1 VNEGLRSCCS
11 AGSEG
16 ILPSHAAEG
25 ETPALLKRR
34 QPSFTSYGL
43 IAMTEFPLLQSIFL
57 GSTVLRWLLALLTL
71 LAILAGIAIW
81 RRLFSRHLKVRVP
94 RTNTILDDLG
104 LVVTETTRTPLVL
117 LLALYAAS
125 LWLSL
130 PGQLSTLLRSL
141 AVIVLL
147 VQIGIWGNALIARWA
162 ARYEER
168 NLATN
173 SAAAGTARLLG
184 FLARLALYIVIFLL
198 ILDNIPGIEVTTL
211 LASLGIGGIA
221 VALAVQN
228 ILGDLFASLSIA
240 IDKPFVVG
248 DFIAVGSET
257 GTVEEIGL
265 KTTRLRSI
273 SGEQLIF
280 SNTDLLASRI
290 RNFGRMEERR
300 IVFTIGVAYETET
313 AMLEAIPEMLRAIIE
328 AQDHTRF
335 DRAHFARFEAY
346 DLSFEVVYFVLS
358 PDFKLYMDIQHAIN
372 LAIVERFRA
381 EGIDII
387 YPTQQ
392 VYLLEQA
399 ATPRSQASRP
409 AAPSGVMRGDA
420 E

>member
-1 VNEGLRSCCS
+1 MADSS
-11 AGSEG
+11 
-16 ILPSHAAEG
+16 
-25 ETPALLKRR
+25 LLN
-34 QPSFTSYGL
+34 QV
-43 IAMTEFPLLQSIFL
+43 FL

-71 LAILAGIAIW
+71 LVLLAGMVIW
-81 RRLFSRHLKVRVP
+81 RWLFIRHLKVRVP
-94 RTNTILDDLG
+94 RTNTVLDDFG
-104 LVVTETTRTPLVL
+104 LVITKTTKTPLVL

-147 VQIGIWGNALIARWA
+147 VQIGIWGSALIARWA

-168 NLATN
+168 NQAINT
-173 SAAAGTARLLG
+173 AAAGTARLLG

-248 DFIAVGSET
+248 DFIAVGNET

-313 AMLEAIPEMLRAIIE
+313 ARLAAIPELLRTIVA
-328 AQDHTRF
+328 AQPHTRF

-346 DLSFEVVYFVLS
+346 DLTFEVVYFVLS
-358 PDFKLYMDIQHAIN
+358 PDFKLYMDIQQAIN

-381 EGIDII
+381 EGIDIT

-392 VYLLEQA
+392 VYLLEQG
-399 ATPRSQASRP
+399 ATPERPASRP
-409 AAPSGVMRGDA
+409 NAPSGVMRGDA
-420 E
+420 EG